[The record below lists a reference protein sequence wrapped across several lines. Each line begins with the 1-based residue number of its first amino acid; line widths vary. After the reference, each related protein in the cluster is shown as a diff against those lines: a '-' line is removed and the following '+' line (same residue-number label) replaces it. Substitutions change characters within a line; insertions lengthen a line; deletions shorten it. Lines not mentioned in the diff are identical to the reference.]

1 MQALGAN
8 GLQKKINLCP
18 FKWQKKIKWSRLCQ
32 SAAFYSS
39 SPSPVAFWAT
49 SFFPAL
55 YQQQQPGYS
64 SSSLKKQLIHCA
76 GRLILHQEGWGSRPQ
91 NKLDMCF
98 ICRRGTKA
106 LYLVTGAAS
115 SSILPSGKL
124 TNYTPLFISKKKNKT
139 KQQQKATK
147 KPNKQLS
154 IFISLLLPPNTSCIS
169 TV

>member
-1 MQALGAN
+1 MVEVVSKCSFLLIFPLSC
-8 GLQKKINLCP
+8 GLLSHILFSSFIPTAAAWLFQLKSKKATHTLCR
-18 FKWQKKIKWSRLCQ
+18 QTN
-32 SAAFYSS
+32 
-39 SPSPVAFWAT
+39 SPS
-49 SFFPAL
+49 
-55 YQQQQPGYS
+55 
-64 SSSLKKQLIHCA
+64 
-76 GRLILHQEGWGSRPQ
+76 GRLRFTPSKQT
-91 NKLDMCF
+91 DMCF

-154 IFISLLLPPNTSCIS
+154 IFIFLLLPPNTSCIS

>member
-64 SSSLKKQLIHCA
+64 SSSLKKQLTLCRQTNSPS
-76 GRLILHQEGWGSRPQ
+76 GRLRFTPSKQT
-91 NKLDMCF
+91 DMCF